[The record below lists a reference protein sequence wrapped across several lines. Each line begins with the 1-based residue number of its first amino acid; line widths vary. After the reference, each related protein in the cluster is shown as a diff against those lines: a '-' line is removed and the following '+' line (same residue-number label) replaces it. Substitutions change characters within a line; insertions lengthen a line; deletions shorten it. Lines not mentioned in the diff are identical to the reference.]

1 MADIVAETERLF
13 LRRECAGDLAIWL
26 EHMNTPEVMDKLGGM
41 QTAEQVAESFARM
54 ASTVAEGELPFVFVA
69 LKSDDTLIG
78 KCGLSR
84 IDTLVAPEPLRG
96 QIQMGWTLRA
106 DYWGQG
112 YAREAAEA
120 TLALAFDRFGLATV
134 YGQTSDSNLS
144 SWRLMERLGMC
155 RCTEL
160 DYPDPDYPPEH
171 NPTIVYQLDA
181 TDWRPRASGEAPDAH
196 D

>member
-1 MADIVAETERLF
+1 MADIVAETERLV
-13 LRRECAGDLAIWL
+13 LRRERPGDLALWL
-26 EHMNTPEVMDKLGGM
+26 EHMNTPEVMDKLGGT
-41 QTAEQVAESFARM
+41 QTVEQVAQSFARM
-54 ASTVAEGELPFVFVA
+54 ASAAAEGELPFVFVA
-69 LKSDDTLIG
+69 LNSNDTLIG

-84 IDTLVAPEPLRG
+84 IDTAVAPGPLRG

-120 TLALAFDRFGLATV
+120 TLALAFDRFGLAAV
-134 YGQTSDSNLS
+134 YGQTSDSNVP
-144 SWRLMERLGMC
+144 SWRLMERLGLR

-171 NPTIVYQLDA
+171 NPTIVYRLDA
-181 TDWRPRASGEAPDAH
+181 ADWRRAHG
-196 D
+196 